1 MAYTLNI
8 QYRLEV
14 QKAIDLG
21 LVSKQ
26 DVSEYNSTT
35 KKYDTKISKD
45 SKYSMLNLDT
55 YMLNQ
60 DQVQYVAN
68 RIFESTE
75 AW

>member
-26 DVSEYNSTT
+26 DVGEYNSTT
-35 KKYDTKISKD
+35 NKYDTKISKD

-55 YMLNQ
+55 YMLNR